1 MPTKE
6 LYKQLMTY
14 TPFKTGS
21 VESYDEYLIRNR
33 KEKIELI
40 RQFKSEVCKKQRE
53 ICANQY
59 KDSHGYVHFKK
70 EIMDLILNAPEP

>member
-1 MPTKE
+1 MTTKE

-40 RQFKSEVCKKQRE
+40 RQFKKEVR
-53 ICANQY
+53 
-59 KDSHGYVHFKK
+59 K
-70 EIMDLILNAPEP
+70 ELVDELRKAGFNIPNNI